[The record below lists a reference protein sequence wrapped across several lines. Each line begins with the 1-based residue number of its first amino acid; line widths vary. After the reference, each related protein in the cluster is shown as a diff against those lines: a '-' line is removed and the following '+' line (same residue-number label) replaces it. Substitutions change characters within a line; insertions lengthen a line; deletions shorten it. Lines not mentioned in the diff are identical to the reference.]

1 MAPHSKIFNRLRVL
15 RAERGLSRQ
24 DVADAVGVNFQTI
37 GYLERE
43 EYNPSLSL
51 ALKLADFYDLPVDA
65 MFSLK
70 PLKPLNEALRHTAD
84 EPSTAEEV
92 TP

>member
-1 MAPHSKIFNRLRVL
+1 MAPNSKIFNRLRVL

-51 ALKLADFYDLPVDA
+51 ALKLSDFYDLPVDT

-70 PLKPLNEALRHTAD
+70 PLKPLNEALRQTAVD
-84 EPSTAEEV
+84 SPTAEEV